1 MCISIS
7 LSFGGLPLVSGMA
20 ERLHDFLII
29 SKIFFIFATELKKN
43 STIMRKFNTTGTCY
57 PQYHYMVDITDRL
70 DDIEKRV
77 AEGEYIT
84 INRGRQY
91 GKTTTLYHLTKRLCN
106 DYIVF
111 SISFEDFTGSDF
123 KNENTLAYS
132 FLYALRTEMEE
143 GTTEADDVVFKAIDD
158 LLKGNS
164 KEREVL
170 KTDFSKLIAD
180 ICRNS
185 SKPIVVIIDEVDNAS
200 NYESFIELLRMLR
213 NKFLKRFETPTFQSV
228 ILAGVYD
235 IKNLK
240 LKVRPESDHQYNSP
254 WNIAVP
260 FKKDMALP
268 KEGIMQ
274 MLREYEDDHKTGMD
288 IAEMTQLILDYTS
301 GYPFFVSKICQL
313 IDEENLGWNTE
324 GFLQAVNILLKEKN
338 TLFDDLVKKLD
349 DFPEIK
355 TILKDILYYGNEY
368 GYNLDVK
375 VFNLAAMFNYIKD
388 VNGKVRVF
396 NRIMETRLYN
406 LFTSEEEI
414 RNEIYIQGSTDRPQF
429 VENGTLNMEKILER
443 FIVNF
448 NDIYG
453 SEATKFK
460 EEEGRRLFMLYI
472 KPIINGTGNYYIEA
486 QTRDRSRT
494 DMIIDYLGIQYVI
507 EMKIW
512 RGNAYNERGEKQLTE
527 YLDYYHTKKGY
538 MLSFN
543 FNKGKTSGVKT
554 LRFGDKEIV
563 EAVV

>member
-1 MCISIS
+1 
-7 LSFGGLPLVSGMA
+7 
-20 ERLHDFLII
+20 
-29 SKIFFIFATELKKN
+29 
-43 STIMRKFNTTGTCY
+43 MRQFNTTGTCY
-57 PQYHYMVDITDRL
+57 PQLHYMVDITDRL

-77 AEGEYIT
+77 ASGQYIT

-91 GKTTTLYHLTKRLCN
+91 GKTTTLYHLAKRLSN
-106 DYIVF
+106 DYVVF
-111 SISFEDFTGSDF
+111 SISFESMGETEF
-123 KNENTLAYS
+123 KNKESLAYS
-132 FLYALRTEMEE
+132 FLQQIQMLFEFKDMDNLEDRTKHIILDTISQFAQSRSIPFEVFEKKI
-143 GTTEADDVVFKAIDD
+143 TEINAY
-158 LLKGNS
+158 N
-164 KEREVL
+164 
-170 KTDFSKLIAD
+170 
-180 ICRNS
+180 

-213 NKFLKRFETPTFQSV
+213 NKFLKRMDLPTFQSV

-240 LKVRPESDHQYNSP
+240 LKVRPDSDHQYNSP

-260 FKKDMALP
+260 FDEDMSLQKD
-268 KEGIMQ
+268 GIMQ
-274 MLREYEDDHKTGMD
+274 MLREYDDDHKTRMD
-288 IAEMTQLILDYTS
+288 IAEMSQLILDYTS
-301 GYPFFVSKICQL
+301 GYPYLVSKLCQL
-313 IDEENLGWNTE
+313 IDSKKLGWNYDGILE
-324 GFLQAVNILLKEKN
+324 AVKILLVEEN
-338 TLFDDLVKKLD
+338 NPFFDDLIKKLD
-349 DFPEIK
+349 DFPK
-355 TILKDILYYGNEY
+355 LFQMLKDILYHGNSY
-368 GYNLDVK
+368 IYNPDDK
-375 VFNLAAMFNYIKD
+375 VISIAKMFNYIQNN
-388 VNGKVRVF
+388 NGRIKVS
-396 NRIMETRLYN
+396 NRIIETRLYN
-406 LFTSEEEI
+406 YFMTEEQMESAFYN
-414 RNEIYIQGSTDRPQF
+414 RGDTDRPQF
-429 VENGTLNMEKILER
+429 IENGTLNMEKILER

-460 EEEGRRLFMLYI
+460 EEEGRRFFMLYI

-494 DMIIDYLGIQYVI
+494 DMIIDYLGVQYVI

-512 RGNAYNERGEKQLTE
+512 RGNAYNERGEQQLTE

>member
-7 LSFGGLPLVSGMA
+7 LRFGVLPLVSRTA

-29 SKIFFIFATELKKN
+29 SKIFFIFATELKKT

-106 DYIVF
+106 DYVVF

-158 LLKGNS
+158 LLKSNS

-313 IDEENLGWNTE
+313 IDEENLGWNTD

-338 TLFDDLVKKLD
+338 TLFDDLIKKLD

-460 EEEGRRLFMLYI
+460 EEEGRRFFMLYI

-494 DMIIDYLGIQYVI
+494 DMIIDYLGVQYVI

-512 RGNAYNERGEKQLTE
+512 RGNAYNERGEQQLTE

-543 FNKGKTSGVKT
+543 FNKGKTSGVRT

>member
-7 LSFGGLPLVSGMA
+7 LSFGGLPLVSRMA
-20 ERLHDFLII
+20 DRLHDFLII
-29 SKIFFIFATELKKN
+29 SKKFFIFATELKKT

-106 DYIVF
+106 NYVVF

-158 LLKGNS
+158 LLKANS

-260 FKKDMALP
+260 FDEDMSFQKD
-268 KEGIMQ
+268 GIMQ

-288 IAEMTQLILDYTS
+288 IAEMSQLILDYTS
-301 GYPFFVSKICQL
+301 GYPFFVSKLCQL
-313 IDEENLGWNTE
+313 IDTKNLGWNTE

-338 TLFDDLVKKLD
+338 TLFDDLIKKLD

-429 VENGTLNMEKILER
+429 IENGTLNMEKILER

-460 EEEGRRLFMLYI
+460 EEEGRRFFMLYI

-494 DMIIDYLGIQYVI
+494 DMIIDYLGVQYVI

-512 RGNAYNERGEKQLTE
+512 RGNAYNERGERQLTE

-538 MLSFN
+538 MLGFN
-543 FNKGKTSGVKT
+543 FNKGKTSGVRT